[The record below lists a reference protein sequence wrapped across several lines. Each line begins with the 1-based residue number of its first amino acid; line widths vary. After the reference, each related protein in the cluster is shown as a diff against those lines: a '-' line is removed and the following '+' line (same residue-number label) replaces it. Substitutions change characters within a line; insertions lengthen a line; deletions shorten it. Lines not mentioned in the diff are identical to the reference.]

1 LDLGH
6 GQLLSK
12 EHTGL
17 DFMASCPDRIKHIHL
32 HDNRGGI
39 SHNDDLHLPV
49 GDGVIDFENIFK
61 MLKSINYKGT
71 ITLELRPSEIKEC
84 LDLVKKLLTMQ

>member
-1 LDLGH
+1 MRTYP
-6 GQLLSK
+6 
-12 EHTGL
+12 E
-17 DFMASCPDRIKHIHL
+17 RIKHIHL
-32 HDNRGGI
+32 HDNRGGS

-71 ITLELRPSEIKEC
+71 ITLELQPDEIKKC
-84 LDLVKKLLTMQ
+84 LEYVKRLLTVK